1 MSLWAIFA
9 APLIMGESSKG
20 FCRLPHLRANECSLG
35 AGNDLRNVSEA
46 SKAILLNK
54 AAIAIDQ
61 DRLGKM
67 GRRINTTAES
77 EVWARE
83 LEGGDVAVALFNK
96 NGGAPAGIKLIEQ
109 GACAQPSRAFSSIS
123 HSLSDSRGQT
133 ARTRSGLT
141 TTPPSGTRWPRA
153 ATPSSRRAA
162 PRMGTSTS
170 ARDTTAS
177 APAPPTTAASAAT
190 AQPTPSTG
198 SRRVRRRPAWT
209 SRWTSRRWGCR

>member
-77 EVWARE
+77 EVWARD

-109 GACAQPSRAFSSIS
+109 GACAQPPRAF
-123 HSLSDSRGQT
+123 
-133 ARTRSGLT
+133 
-141 TTPPSGTRWPRA
+141 
-153 ATPSSRRAA
+153 
-162 PRMGTSTS
+162 
-170 ARDTTAS
+170 
-177 APAPPTTAASAAT
+177 
-190 AQPTPSTG
+190 
-198 SRRVRRRPAWT
+198 
-209 SRWTSRRWGCR
+209 